1 MHPTTLTLH
10 IHRNMAEDG
19 ATLIDLGGC
28 LVRLYE
34 DKWTALDRHG
44 RFIFT
49 DKEVAQLTR
58 MTFQRRTGVSSQFCR
73 FLCPATNGNIARR
86 KMGKHFLR
94 AERMYRVGKK
104 RAGRLLDGREYSEI
118 PEVSK

>member
-58 MTFQRRTGVSSQFCR
+58 MLADVSASAA
-73 FLCPATNGNIARR
+73 LLR
-86 KMGKHFLR
+86 KK
-94 AERMYRVGKK
+94 
-104 RAGRLLDGREYSEI
+104 GRC
-118 PEVSK
+118 